1 MRLAFGAQPRQR
13 DVGIRDAGAFHKP
26 AVGFGQIYMGFTGD
40 WVSPYDVVERE
51 GSFGKFSHHF
61 VAHLKA
67 ALAD

>member
-1 MRLAFGAQPRQR
+1 MVHNPDNEMLAFGTPALSISQR
-13 DVGIRDAGAFHKP
+13 LAS
-26 AVGFGQIYMGFTGD
+26 AVIYMGFTGD

-67 ALAD
+67 ALAY